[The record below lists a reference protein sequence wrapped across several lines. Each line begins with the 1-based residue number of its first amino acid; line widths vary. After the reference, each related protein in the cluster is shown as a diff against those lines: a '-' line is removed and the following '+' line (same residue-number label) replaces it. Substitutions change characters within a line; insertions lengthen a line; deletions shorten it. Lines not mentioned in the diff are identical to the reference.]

1 MLDAVAIEII
11 VRTQRAIG
19 IDQIFGHQKQRNPAR
34 SCRRIRQAG
43 QHHMQ
48 DIVGKIMLAIGDEN
62 LLAENPVS
70 AVAHR
75 FGTGAQCVEIGS
87 GLRLGQVHGA
97 HPCAGHQFF
106 EKILFEKIRPVR
118 LQGLDCSGSQKRAK
132 RESHRSRRP
141 HFAAGRLQHLRQA
154 LPAEFGIGHQAVP
167 ACPCPILI
175 GFFPARRHGDA
186 SVAQHRAVL
195 VADPVERGDPV
206 GREFA
211 RLLQNGIGKAFIHIR
226 QQPVCHQPVKP
237 CHAQSQSDIVNR
249 CLIVHCRLSLIRRA
263 S

>member
-1 MLDAVAIEII
+1 MNIVAFA
-11 VRTQRAIG
+11 QAAIG
-19 IDQIFGHQKQRNPAR
+19 IDQELRHDEQRNALHAR
-34 SCRRIRQAG
+34 RGVGGAG
-43 QHHMQ
+43 QNQMDDVFHQFM
-48 DIVGKIMLAIGDEN
+48 VAIGDEN
-62 LLAENPVS
+62 LLAGNPVS

-211 RLLQNGIGKAFIHIR
+211 RLLQNGIGKAFIHVR